1 MADGDQPGADRV
13 TTVASPARRRQIA
26 RMIELA
32 PLLLVIVA
40 EAAWISVLGG
50 LLQEFAIRRSVLGIP
65 VLAAFVAVGVVAAR
79 LGVPRLG
86 SRWPFAALGLA
97 ALGGLLGWAISE
109 DARAALQA
117 GVGPGLAAHPGGLVG
132 GLAVIRGY
140 AHTRMPL
147 AEDTVARLLS
157 VGVPGL
163 ALVSVLGG
171 VIGEPIRSAFL
182 GEALGAAIVFVGAA
196 ALALAFTR
204 VDDVGR
210 DGGFDWRRNPPW
222 LLVTVVVLVLAI
234 AIAIPLAAIAG
245 SVLSVVISVA
255 LAPAL
260 LLGLAS
266 GFDRT
271 ARRLILST
279 GLTLILLYLFTGGPL
294 HDVLPVLGDPALGGD
309 GQTTGGEQV
318 IAASLGG
325 LLLVAAL
332 IGVVL
337 LIALWMRRSAP
348 ADAGVDELRAIDR
361 GGDGLAPP
369 RRRRGRFGRR
379 PEPTSGAEA
388 YVALMDDLERHPVVR
403 REAAE
408 TPASHA
414 ARLRSEGLAGLSLE
428 LLAADY
434 ALDRYG
440 GVALTRREDERAI
453 GRWRMLR
460 RELARAAPPKPGAT
474 EADRSV
480 PAAGTDAVEGAREGF
495 RAG

>member
-1 MADGDQPGADRV
+1 MTAP
-13 TTVASPARRRQIA
+13 ASSERRRRIA

-50 LLQEFAIRRSVLGIP
+50 LLQEFALRRSVLGIP
-65 VLAAFVAVGVVAAR
+65 AIAAFVAAGVVTAR
-79 LGVPRLG
+79 IGAPRLG
-86 SRWPFAALGLA
+86 NRWPFAALGLA
-97 ALGGLLGWAISE
+97 AFGALLGWVISE
-109 DARAALQA
+109 DARGALRE

-132 GLAVIRGY
+132 GLAVIRGF
-140 AHTRMPL
+140 AHARMPL
-147 AEDTVARLLS
+147 QEGTVSHLLS

-163 ALVSVLGG
+163 ALVSVVGG

-204 VDDVGR
+204 LDDVGR

-234 AIAIPLAAIAG
+234 AVAIPLAAVAG
-245 SVLSVVISVA
+245 SILAVLISLA
-255 LAPAL
+255 LGPAL
-260 LLGLAS
+260 VLGLAS

-271 ARRLILST
+271 ARRMILST
-279 GLTLILLYLFTGGPL
+279 GLTLVLFYLLTGGPL
-294 HDVLPVLGDPALGGD
+294 RGVLPVLGNPALGG
-309 GQTTGGEQV
+309 GSQTTAGEQV

-332 IGVVL
+332 IGVVV
-337 LIALWMRRSAP
+337 LIALWMRRSP
-348 ADAGVDELRAIDR
+348 PPDPGVDELRAIDR
-361 GGDGLAPP
+361 GGPGLAPH
-369 RRRRGRFGRR
+369 RRRGRFGRR
-379 PEPTSGAEA
+379 PVPESAAEA
-388 YVALMDDLERHPVVR
+388 YVALMDELERHPVVR

-414 ARLRSEGLAGLSLE
+414 ARLRSSGLAGLSLE

-434 ALDRYG
+434 ALDRYAG
-440 GVALTRREDERAI
+440 MVLTTREDDRAI
-453 GRWRMLR
+453 GRWRRLR
-460 RELARAAPPKPGAT
+460 RQLARVAPPKPGAT
-474 EADRSV
+474 AADPAV
-480 PAAGTDAVEGAREGF
+480 PAAGTEASEGARTGF